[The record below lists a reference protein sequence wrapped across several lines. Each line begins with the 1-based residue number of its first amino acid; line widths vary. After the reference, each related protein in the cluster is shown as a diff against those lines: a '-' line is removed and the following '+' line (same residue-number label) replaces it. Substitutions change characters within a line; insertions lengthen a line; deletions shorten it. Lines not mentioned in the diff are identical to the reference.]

1 MVSQKSVRCL
11 IVDDN
16 REFLETA
23 TSVLES
29 GGIAVVGVASTIAE
43 ALHFAAQLGPD
54 VMLVDVD
61 LGGEDGF
68 DLAQRLHRGEG
79 MGSPAVILTSTHSQ
93 QDFAELIEE
102 SPALGFV
109 PKAALSASAI
119 HGLLINGQA

>member
-23 TSVLES
+23 TIVLES

-43 ALHFAAQLGPD
+43 ALDSAAQLGPD

-68 DLAQRLHRGEG
+68 DLAQRLHREEG
-79 MGSPAVILTSTHSQ
+79 RGSPAVILTSTHSQ
-93 QDFAELIEE
+93 QDFAELIED

-109 PKAALSASAI
+109 PKAALSANAI
-119 HGLLINGQA
+119 HGLLIDGQA